1 MRPEDRSARREVS
14 ACGTALYGLL
24 PVPATW
30 LWCPQPWPSPA
41 FWHWGGEVQKPQA
54 ESRALTR
61 TRCPFQAP
69 RFSCFLLEVL
79 GQACFLSRSDCTEGS
94 IIFASRFTFKK
105 QNVTVCVC
113 VCAFPFLWV
122 LSRMLWLCV
131 KVYEMIYRL
140 FDISQKLTLGN
151 KLNLDLFYD

>member
-113 VCAFPFLWV
+113 VRFHFFEYCPECYGSV
-122 LSRMLWLCV
+122 LRYMRWYTDCSIFHRSWH
-131 KVYEMIYRL
+131 
-140 FDISQKLTLGN
+140 
-151 KLNLDLFYD
+151 